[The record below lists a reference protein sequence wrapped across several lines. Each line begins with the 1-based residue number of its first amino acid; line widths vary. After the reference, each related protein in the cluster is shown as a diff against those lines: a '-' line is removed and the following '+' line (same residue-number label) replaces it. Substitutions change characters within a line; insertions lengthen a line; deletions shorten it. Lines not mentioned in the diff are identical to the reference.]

1 MSKLTDILSAKREKP
16 LLMTHLIT
24 GYPTLESSL
33 GIARAMIRGGA
44 SILEIQIPFSDPVAD
59 GPAIVEASHE
69 ALRGHVKVEDAL
81 ALAKKLGE
89 EHTTPLVLMSYGIT
103 RFVEHAAEAGVA
115 GIILPDIPID
125 TEEGKEFLAAAK
137 KFSVHPI
144 LVVSPGV
151 PEERLRFLTKEASGF
166 IYSTSRQGI
175 TGADSKFGSELKNFL
190 SLLHKMT
197 DIPVAV
203 GFGVKSKEDVLSL
216 ASQAEIIVVGS
227 AFVSLIKNTELKT
240 VPLAIEDLVKKLL
253 P

>member
-1 MSKLTDILSAKREKP
+1 M
-16 LLMTHLIT
+16 
-24 GYPTLESSL
+24 
-33 GIARAMIRGGA
+33 
-44 SILEIQIPFSDPVAD
+44 
-59 GPAIVEASHE
+59 
-69 ALRGHVKVEDAL
+69 EDAL

-89 EHTTPLVLMSYGIT
+89 EHTTPLVLMSYANPIFRYGIT